1 MNKYRNKKTV
11 HRSIKFDSIAEAEY
25 YDLAL
30 WQAEANGWKV
40 KLQER
45 FELMPKFELDGKK
58 YRKIEYIPDFT
69 FYKNGKLVKVVDV
82 KGMQTKDFKI
92 KAKLF
97 CHQYQVPLILAKKI
111 SEYVQGRAFLTRW
124 SIMTT
129 EEVIQMRI
137 RSLQR
142 EIDDLERTKAVMVN
156 ETARKAI
163 DLHIENLR
171 REIRRLEE

>member
-1 MNKYRNKKTV
+1 MTTKYGNKKTLY
-11 HRSIKFDSIAEAEY
+11 RGIKFDSKAEAEY

-30 WQAEANGWKV
+30 WQAQANGWKV

-97 CHQYQVPLILAKKI
+97 CSQYQVPLILAKK
-111 SEYVQGRAFLTRW
+111 YRNTFK
-124 SIMTT
+124 
-129 EEVIQMRI
+129 EERF
-137 RSLQR
+137 
-142 EIDDLERTKAVMVN
+142 
-156 ETARKAI
+156 
-163 DLHIENLR
+163 
-171 REIRRLEE
+171 

>member
-1 MNKYRNKKTV
+1 M
-11 HRSIKFDSIAEAEY
+11 
-25 YDLAL
+25 

-97 CHQYQVPLILAKKI
+97 CHQYQVPLILAKNI
-111 SEYVQGRAFLTRW
+111 G
-124 SIMTT
+124 
-129 EEVIQMRI
+129 I
-137 RSLQR
+137 RSR
-142 EIDDLERTKAVMVN
+142 KSVFN
-156 ETARKAI
+156 EVVHH
-163 DLHIENLR
+163 DNR
-171 REIRRLEE
+171 RSDSNANSKHST

>member
-11 HRSIKFDSIAEAEY
+11 HRGIKFDSIAEAEY

-40 KLQER
+40 KLQE
-45 FELMPKFELDGKK
+45 KFELDGKK

-97 CHQYQVPLILAKKI
+97 CHKYQVPLILAKK
-111 SEYVQGRAFLTRW
+111 YRNTFK
-124 SIMTT
+124 
-129 EEVIQMRI
+129 EERF
-137 RSLQR
+137 
-142 EIDDLERTKAVMVN
+142 
-156 ETARKAI
+156 
-163 DLHIENLR
+163 
-171 REIRRLEE
+171 

>member
-11 HRSIKFDSIAEAEY
+11 HRGIKFDSIAEAEY

-45 FELMPKFELDGKK
+45 FELMPKFELEGKK

-69 FYKNGKLVKVVDV
+69 FYKSGKLVKVVDV

-97 CHQYQVPLILAKKI
+97 CHQYQVPLILAKNI
-111 SEYVQGRAFLTRW
+111 G
-124 SIMTT
+124 
-129 EEVIQMRI
+129 I
-137 RSLQR
+137 RSR
-142 EIDDLERTKAVMVN
+142 KSVFN
-156 ETARKAI
+156 EVVHH
-163 DLHIENLR
+163 DNR
-171 REIRRLEE
+171 RSDSNANSKPSA

>member
-1 MNKYRNKKTV
+1 MNKYRNRKTV
-11 HRSIKFDSIAEAEY
+11 HRGIKFDSIAEAKY

-92 KAKLF
+92 KAKF
-97 CHQYQVPLILAKKI
+97 EKEYGVSAEEAYKVANQGVADASGAIRKFGISILSDDRK
-111 SEYVQGRAFLTRW
+111 W
-124 SIMTT
+124 
-129 EEVIQMRI
+129 EEK
-137 RSLQR
+137 
-142 EIDDLERTKAVMVN
+142 E
-156 ETARKAI
+156 
-163 DLHIENLR
+163 
-171 REIRRLEE
+171 

>member
-11 HRSIKFDSIAEAEY
+11 HRGIKFDSIAEAEY

-69 FYKNGKLVKVVDV
+69 FYGLAENTRDFNH
-82 KGMQTKDFKI
+82 GMN
-92 KAKLF
+92 
-97 CHQYQVPLILAKKI
+97 
-111 SEYVQGRAFLTRW
+111 R
-124 SIMTT
+124 
-129 EEVIQMRI
+129 IQ
-137 RSLQR
+137 L
-142 EIDDLERTKAVMVN
+142 
-156 ETARKAI
+156 
-163 DLHIENLR
+163 
-171 REIRRLEE
+171 